1 MLPLTPARIIL
12 IARSVTVGAAAVAAL
27 GACGH
32 VLPRPSPT
40 PVRLELT
47 GPINHMVPGA
57 TGQMHAVA
65 TFTDNSTNDVTTTA
79 TWSSSEP
86 TVVTVSSTG
95 EIHALA
101 AGTVTIQASY
111 AGLAATKIVEV
122 GIGS

>member
-12 IARSVTVGAAAVAAL
+12 IARSVTVGAAAVAVL

-32 VLPRPSPT
+32 AAYRPSPT

-47 GPINHMVPGA
+47 GPLNHMVPGA

-65 TFTDNSTNDVTTTA
+65 TFTDNSTSEVTTTA

-101 AGTVTIQASY
+101 AGTVAIQASC
-111 AGLAATKIVEV
+111 AGLSATKNVEV
-122 GIGS
+122 GVGS